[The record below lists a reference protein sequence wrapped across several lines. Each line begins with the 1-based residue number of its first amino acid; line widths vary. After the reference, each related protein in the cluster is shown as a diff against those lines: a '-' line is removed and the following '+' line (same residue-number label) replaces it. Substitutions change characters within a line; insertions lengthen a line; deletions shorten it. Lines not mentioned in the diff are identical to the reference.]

1 MKTAITRGNQYK
13 DFIHAIKTEV
23 QAAQIKAAV
32 SVNRELLRLYWFIG
46 SQIVEKQ
53 KTALWGSGLIKQLS
67 ADLQKE
73 FPDIKGF
80 SARNLER
87 MKSWYL
93 FWQNEPL
100 IATQL
105 VSQLTMPLIFQIP
118 WGQNLVIVSK
128 SSSEDE
134 AEFYVKKTIENN
146 WSRSVL
152 LHQIESNLY
161 HRQGK
166 AINNFASQ
174 LPQPQPDLAQ
184 QTLKDPYCFDFLML
198 TEKHNEKELESAL
211 VENISH
217 FLLELGTGFAF
228 IGKQYKL
235 QVSDKDFYI
244 DLLFYHIKLRCYV
257 VIELKTVDFKPEFAG
272 KLNFYI
278 SAVDDLLADKQDQ
291 PTIGL
296 LICKSKDKT
305 IVEYSLKDI
314 NKPVGV
320 SEYELI
326 QQLPE
331 SFKPS
336 LPSIEAIEAELGE
349 LGNE

>member
-1 MKTAITRGNQYK
+1 
-13 DFIHAIKTEV
+13 
-23 QAAQIKAAV
+23 
-32 SVNRELLRLYWFIG
+32 
-46 SQIVEKQ
+46 
-53 KTALWGSGLIKQLS
+53 
-67 ADLQKE
+67 
-73 FPDIKGF
+73 
-80 SARNLER
+80 
-87 MKSWYL
+87 
-93 FWQNEPL
+93 
-100 IATQL
+100 
-105 VSQLTMPLIFQIP
+105 
-118 WGQNLVIVSK
+118 
-128 SSSEDE
+128 
-134 AEFYVKKTIENN
+134 
-146 WSRSVL
+146 
-152 LHQIESNLY
+152 
-161 HRQGK
+161 
-166 AINNFASQ
+166 
-174 LPQPQPDLAQ
+174 
-184 QTLKDPYCFDFLML
+184 ML
-198 TEKHNEKELESAL
+198 TEKYNEKELESAL

-278 SAVDDLLADKQDQ
+278 SAVDDLLADKQNQ

-336 LPSIEAIEAELGE
+336 LPSIEEIEAELGAF
-349 LGNE
+349 GNE

>member
-1 MKTAITRGNQYK
+1 MSNKSIQHDEYQQ
-13 DFIHAIKTEV
+13 FIKTV
-23 QAAQIKAAV
+23 KTKIQSAQIKAAV
-32 SVNRELLRLYWFIG
+32 SVNIELLKLYWFLG
-46 SQIVEKQ
+46 SEVVEKQ
-53 KTALWGSGLIKQLS
+53 KKSHWGDGLIKQLS
-67 ADLQKE
+67 MDLKKE
-73 FPDIKGF
+73 FPDMKGF
-80 SARNLER
+80 SYRNVKY
-87 MKSWYL
+87 MKQWFL
-93 FWQNEPL
+93 FWSPAEAIGQQAVAQLEPDL
-100 IATQL
+100 IL
-105 VSQLTMPLIFQIP
+105 QIP
-118 WGQNLVIVSK
+118 WGQNLVIISK
-128 SSSEDE
+128 SQSKGE
-134 AEFYVKKTIENN
+134 ALFYVQQTIDNN
-146 WSRSVL
+146 WSRAVL
-152 LHQIESNLY
+152 THQIELGLY
-161 HRQGK
+161 QRQGK
-166 AINNFASQ
+166 AINNFSNQ
-174 LPQPQPDLAQ
+174 LPQLQSDLAQ

-198 TEKHNEKELESAL
+198 SKKHNEKELEAAL
-211 VENISH
+211 VENINH

-235 QVSDKDFYI
+235 QVSDKEFYI
-244 DLLFYHIKLRCYV
+244 DLLFYHIKLRRYV

-336 LPSIEAIEAELGE
+336 LPSIEEIEAELGE
-349 LGNE
+349 FGNE